1 MSDRVSL
8 IRPFGGVMSEF
19 ELLAQD
25 LLEKAEAEERQMAV
39 LQQAQQAEQ
48 SALQHL
54 PPQQGIN
61 SNQSQTFPS
70 IATPQ
75 MTMTP
80 QELMAMKQKL
90 YGGGLTSPM
99 DQDFMAM
106 TSGINRLNYL
116 G

>member
-1 MSDRVSL
+1 MVSK
-8 IRPFGGVMSEF
+8 IVGKSHSEK
-19 ELLAQD
+19 
-25 LLEKAEAEERQMAV
+25 KAEAEERQMAV

-61 SNQSQTFPS
+61 SNQSQTFPP
-70 IATPQ
+70 ITTPQ
-75 MTMTP
+75 MTLTP